1 MTMQTDDMDKLLYEK
16 IGACRDR
23 WLESQ
28 PEQCESHHFSEA
40 FLVKLSEIGKHSRRS
55 TWRILRIAAVVAA
68 LLAALTLTIGAE
80 LLPPVRAFRS
90 GVVHVLSQVLPK
102 STDQIYTTNAD
113 HEGETKRP
121 VLGWL
126 PEGMVEVDRNEL
138 TTITRINFENK
149 KGKEFILYV
158 RRITEGSGN
167 TSSFD
172 TEDAQVEE
180 LVING
185 NPATLATENDRTR
198 LVFFIDNYR
207 CSLGGTL
214 TVDEAIKIVENIILK

>member
-1 MTMQTDDMDKLLYEK
+1 MTMQTDEMDELLYEK

-28 PEQCESHHFSEA
+28 PEQCAPHDFSEVFKA
-40 FLVKLSEIGKHSRRS
+40 RLSEIGKQSRRGP
-55 TWRILRIAAVVAA
+55 WRILRIAAAVAV

-90 GVVHVLSQVLPK
+90 GVVHVLSQVFPK

-126 PEGMVEVDRNEL
+126 PEGMVETKRDEQPEYTHMRFEG
-138 TTITRINFENK
+138 ENK
-149 KGKEFILYV
+149 TLVLYI
-158 RRITEGSGN
+158 RRITNNASV
-167 TSSFD
+167 SASFD
-172 TEDAQVEE
+172 TEDAQVTEIF
-180 LVING
+180 INENFG
-185 NPATLATENDRTR
+185 TLAVEQDRIR
-198 LVFFIDNYR
+198 LIFFVDNYR
-207 CSLGGTL
+207 CSLSGTL
-214 TVDEAIKIVENIILK
+214 STDEIVKIAENIILK

>member
-28 PEQCESHHFSEA
+28 SKQCEPHVFSEA
-40 FLVKLSEIGKHSRRS
+40 FLAGLSEIGKHSRRS
-55 TWRILRIAAVVAA
+55 PWRLLRIAAVVAV

-90 GVVHVLSQVLPK
+90 GVVHVLSQVFPK
-102 STDQIYTTNAD
+102 STDQIYTTDAD

-126 PEGMVEVDRNEL
+126 PEGMVETECNEGTISSLLNYKDNNNREL
-138 TTITRINFENK
+138 TIYIK
-149 KGKEFILYV
+149 
-158 RRITEGSGN
+158 RITKTSAN

-172 TEDAQVEE
+172 IENAQVKEIP
-180 LVING
+180 LHGSI
-185 NPATLATENDRTR
+185 ATLAVKNGMV
-198 LVFFIDNYR
+198 LIIYFIDNYR
-207 CSLGGTL
+207 CSLSGTL
-214 TVDEAIKIVENIILK
+214 PTEEMVKIAENMILQ

>member
-1 MTMQTDDMDKLLYEK
+1 MTMQTDEMDKLLYEK

-28 PEQCESHHFSEA
+28 PEQCEPHHFSEA
-40 FLVKLSEIGKHSRRS
+40 FKARLSEIGKQSRRGP
-55 TWRILRIAAVVAA
+55 WRILRIAAVVAA

-102 STDQIYTTNAD
+102 STDQIYTTDAD

-126 PEGMVEVDRNEL
+126 PEGMVETKRDEQPEYTHLR
-138 TTITRINFENK
+138 FEGKNK
-149 KGKEFILYV
+149 TLVLYI
-158 RRITEGSGN
+158 RRITNNASV
-167 TSSFD
+167 SASFD
-172 TEDAQVEE
+172 TEDAQVTEIF
-180 LVING
+180 INENSG
-185 NPATLATENDRTR
+185 TLAVEQDRIR
-198 LVFFIDNYR
+198 LIFFVDNYR
-207 CSLGGTL
+207 CSLSGTL
-214 TVDEAIKIVENIILK
+214 TADEAVKIAENIILK